1 MYYNQNLSPR
11 ENEITNLLT
20 KGLSNKEIA
29 NELSISVH
37 TVKAH
42 LEDIFDK
49 MNVKNRV
56 QLAIKFVLDSKA
68 IF

>member
-11 ENEITNLLT
+11 ENEVTNLLT